1 MSHSELMAFMENLAM
16 LVIPLYAHRFPKI
29 GSLYTGTDPDPSYDS
44 TSAVSTPTPL
54 HHFPRS
60 LALTPVPTQ
69 TNFNKRLQT
78 DFHIGPIISWPF
90 FGSGRGEL
98 KHPDEINRGPWSST
112 HDYFTACAQR
122 EMIGVVLENEGK
134 AAPHRLHLDPDE
146 IHSSR
151 HHHMEALP
159 GDESDNSD
167 EYDLEES
174 EEEWEGP
181 GDSMYRDYRRM
192 QRTTFLV
199 SHLQQ
204 REEKVKA
211 EMERFTELMERL
223 VAALHEEHG
232 DRTEE
237 FALDCPDLSLENV
250 FVDPND
256 VTKIVSNLLGKSL

>member
-1 MSHSELMAFMENLAM
+1 MENLAM

-29 GSLYTGTDPDPSYDS
+29 GSLYTGSDPDPVYDS
-44 TSAVSTPTPL
+44 TSAVPTPTAN

-60 LALTPVPTQ
+60 VALTPVPTQ
-69 TNFNKRLQT
+69 STFKRLQT
-78 DFHIGPIISWPF
+78 EFHVGPIISWPF

-98 KHPDEINRGPWSST
+98 KHPDEINRGPWQTT
-112 HDYFTACAQR
+112 HEYLMACVQR
-122 EMIGVVLENEGK
+122 EMNGVVLENEGK

-151 HHHMEALP
+151 HHHMEAVP

-167 EYDLEES
+167 EYDWEES

-199 SHLQQ
+199 AHLKQ
-204 REEKVKA
+204 REEKVKE
-211 EMERFTELMERL
+211 EMTRFVKLMERL
-223 VAALHEEHG
+223 DSALHGESG
-232 DRTEE
+232 GATEE
-237 FALDCPDLSLENV
+237 FALDCHDLSLENV
-250 FVDPND
+250 FVDEND
-256 VTKIVSNLLGKSL
+256 VTKIVSDLSNFSHLAFTNSITSS